1 MGHVNRLWK
10 TSVVVIA
17 LVATTAACGK
27 SETSQTRNATLVAGT
42 TCTKAGQIS
51 KVSKV
56 SVVCAKTPESNIWY
70 ATISARGKSVACA
83 TPGNIRK
90 KKAVVWVCGL
100 AKGKK
105 QWRATAPLPPKVLE
119 ASLSSIPV
127 LPILVPTLESTEVA
141 TPAQPVVADNGVL
154 ADPKIIDQT
163 PEPSATTPATS
174 TPAATTPATTP
185 PVTAPFE
192 PVSIVSWATTGS
204 YPNAIA
210 TDSAGNIYTT
220 NYMSKNVSKI
230 TPNGTSTILGTTGP
244 DPYGIAID
252 NAGNIY
258 TANFN
263 ANRVAKITPNG
274 ITTIL
279 GTTDTKPIGIA
290 IDNAGNIYTAN
301 YGANTVS
308 KITTR

>member
-42 TCTKAGQIS
+42 TCTKAGQIL

-56 SVVCAKTPESNIWY
+56 SVVCAKTPDSNIWY
-70 ATISARGKSVACA
+70 ATISARGKSVACT

-119 ASLSSIPV
+119 ATSNSIPV
-127 LPILVPTLESTEVA
+127 LPILIPTLESTDVA
-141 TPAQPVVADNGVL
+141 TPAQPVAADNGVL
-154 ADPKIIDQT
+154 ADPKIIDQI
-163 PEPSATTPATS
+163 PEPTATTPATS
-174 TPAATTPATTP
+174 APATSAPKTTTPA
-185 PVTAPFE
+185 VTVPFE
-192 PVSIVSWATTGS
+192 PVSIANWATT
-204 YPNAIA
+204 
-210 TDSAGNIYTT
+210 DSG
-220 NYMSKNVSKI
+220 
-230 TPNGTSTILGTTGP
+230 
-244 DPYGIAID
+244 PYGIAID

-258 TANFN
+258 TTNFN
-263 ANRVAKITPNG
+263 ANTVSKITPHG
-274 ITTIL
+274 TSTIL
-279 GTTDTKPIGIA
+279 GTTGAYPYGVT
-290 IDNAGNIYTAN
+290 IDKDGNIYTAN
-301 YGANTVS
+301 YGTSNVS